1 LKLSLSPKMS
11 YSKKMLVLIFL
22 SVFIIILD
30 SSFIRIDL
38 VRLPLLSKIIIFT
51 ILGGISLFV
60 NLFLVRFIHLNYQQ
74 TNKKY
79 APNSRIY
86 FIIYLINQ
94 SIIFVFL
101 SLLIY
106 QMIVLSSYQ
115 TFLLT
120 VIAYSSFIT
129 SFFFLTVIV
138 YHLFNWFKRHKNK
151 VILLY
156 ACTFL
161 IFSIHI
167 LIGLIY
173 LHTELSYKK
182 ELIKPL
188 PPRLLFSLIY
198 TTNYPITSLLTT
210 LFDITFI
217 LSFILTWTTTAI
229 LLKQYAKKIGKIR
242 YWFFIFLPL
251 FYLFLSYELLLYY
264 IFGHHISFYGLII
277 NSNLDAYIPMDIIDI
292 FFGSPK
298 QIGGIF
304 FGMVFWIIGT
314 KINDD
319 KFKKTMLATSAGII
333 FLYSSSVIH
342 TVTLTAVPP
351 HGLLTVPFM
360 VLGAYMLTIG
370 IFNTA
375 INISS
380 NIELRKEIYKSIE
393 DDIKLLKNIGISQM
407 EIETEKQYKKISKK
421 MREKELNNSENY
433 DLSPENIKEHIQ
445 NIIGEIHQTNKG

>member
-1 LKLSLSPKMS
+1 
-11 YSKKMLVLIFL
+11 MLVLIIL
-22 SVFIIILD
+22 SVTIIIFD

-38 VRLPLLSKIIIFT
+38 VKLPLLSKIILFA
-51 ILGGISLFV
+51 ILGGISFFV

-79 APNSRIY
+79 GLQSRIY
-86 FIIYLINQ
+86 FIIFLINQ

-101 SLLIY
+101 TLLIY
-106 QMIVLSSYQ
+106 QTIIFASYQ
-115 TFLLT
+115 KFLLI

-129 SFFFLTVIV
+129 TFFFLIVIV
-138 YHLFNWFKRHKNK
+138 YHLFNWFKHNKN
-151 VILLY
+151 IILLLY

-167 LIGLIY
+167 LLGLIY

-188 PPRLLFSLIY
+188 PSRLLFSFIY
-198 TTNYPITSLLTT
+198 STNPPITYSLTT

-217 LSFILTWTTTAI
+217 LSFILTWMTTAI

-242 YWFFIFLPL
+242 YLFFIFLPL

-264 IFGHHISFYGLII
+264 IFGYHVSFYGLFID
-277 NSNLDAYIPMDIIDI
+277 SNLDAYIPMDIIDI
-292 FFGSPK
+292 LFGSPK

-304 FGMVFWIIGT
+304 FGIVFWIIGS
-314 KINDD
+314 KINDY
-319 KFKKTMLATSAGII
+319 KFKKTMLVTSAGII
-333 FLYSSSVIH
+333 FLYSSSGVH

-351 HGLLTVPFM
+351 HGILTIPFL
-360 VLGAYMLTIG
+360 VLGAYMLTLG
-370 IFNTA
+370 IINTA
-375 INISS
+375 LNISS

-393 DDIKLLKNIGISQM
+393 DDINLLKNIGISQI
-407 EIETEKQYKKISKK
+407 EIETEKQYKKISNKI
-421 MREKELNNSENY
+421 REKEMSYPENY
-433 DLSPENIKEHIQ
+433 DLSPENVKEHIK
-445 NIIGEIHQTNKG
+445 NILGEIHQTNKDSK